1 MWKMSLRIPY
11 LHIRQSNYLYTKRIY
26 EQMSQFHRSN
36 FVWLTKCLSKQNH
49 MKVIIYFRLAVDCIY
64 NKRFFLIHIREKRKA
79 GDMSC
84 ATRVKYLCLLTNER
98 GRLIFFFKAAKI
110 SESENI
116 IQKYMKSRKIMKYM
130 YDIRTVTV
138 FNV

>member
-36 FVWLTKCLSKQNH
+36 FVWLTKYLSKQNH

-64 NKRFFLIHIREKRKA
+64 NKRFFFNSYSGKKKSGGYELCHTCEVFVFVNEWE
-79 GDMSC
+79 G
-84 ATRVKYLCLLTNER
+84 ATD
-98 GRLIFFFKAAKI
+98 IFFKAAKI